1 MKLPV
6 MTLCMSPKAKSSVL
20 TKYNM
25 SKSTLDEP
33 NTKEKKTL
41 QNLNKTIKDLFLEA
55 TYKLDIDFSLNITFN
70 YYGIEGKISLQKEFH
85 LEKNIFQVII
95 SKEMH

>member
-1 MKLPV
+1 
-6 MTLCMSPKAKSSVL
+6 MSPKAKSSVL

-41 QNLNKTIKDLFLEA
+41 ENLNKTIKDLFLEA
-55 TYKLDIDFSLNITFN
+55 TYKLDIDFTINVTFI
-70 YYGIEGKISLQKEFH
+70 YYGKEGERRIQKELH
-85 LEKNIFQVII
+85 LGKDVFQV
-95 SKEMH
+95 